1 MLLTTYY
8 LLLGAGQ
15 TFGAVA
21 MLNVLDRCDDPDPR
35 GLTLGGTTLAL
46 TLTLSLSLTLTLGAT
61 TLALT
66 PTLSLSLTLTLGAT
80 TLAPSSARR

>member
-1 MLLTTYY
+1 
-8 LLLGAGQ
+8 
-15 TFGAVA
+15 

-35 GLTLGGTTLAL
+35 GLTLTLGATTLAL
-46 TLTLSLSLTLTLGAT
+46 TPTLSLSLTLTLGAT